1 MAKRKVLSKNP
12 PFGKVILNDKKLINV
27 INVYKHAQ
35 LGIQPLLYSIL
46 ITVTKCASICPLISE
61 TCGGDINLYEGQ
73 TRSISSPG
81 YDNHSPYVT
90 GQQCSWFIKVT
101 G

>member
-12 PFGKVILNDKKLINV
+12 PFVKVILNDKKLINV

-35 LGIQPLLYSIL
+35 LA
-46 ITVTKCASICPLISE
+46 VTKCASICPLISE